1 MWNVNL
7 IDLALAAVVLLG
19 AWSGW
24 RRGFVHATL
33 DLLSLL
39 GSGCLALLLYR
50 YPASLLEGQWPALGV
65 WVAPLAFVGSFVLL
79 HALLDGLAGLATG
92 GASPRV
98 HRHGFN
104 RVLGV
109 VPGVAGGLVNA
120 LVAAL
125 ALLALPLS
133 DGLTRL
139 TRESEAVARLALPAQ
154 WLEAQLQPIFDP
166 AIRHTLQALTVQP
179 ESPATVPLK
188 FRVTD
193 ARARPELEAEML
205 ALVNRERAEQGLP
218 PLAPDPE
225 LTRVARAHSQDM
237 LARSYFS
244 HVTPEGGRLD
254 ARLRRADVRYLVA
267 GENLAL
273 AQTLAIAHRGLMNSP
288 GHRANIL
295 QPKYGRLGIGVL
307 DAGRYGLMIT
317 QNFRN

>member
-1 MWNVNL
+1 MNV
-7 IDLALAAVVLLG
+7 IDAVLAIVVLLG

-24 RRGFVHATL
+24 RRGFVHASV

-39 GSGCLALLLYR
+39 GSGCLALLLYGW
-50 YPASLLEGQWPALGV
+50 PARLIQGQWPALGV
-65 WVAPLAFVGSFVLL
+65 WTAPLAFVGTFVLL
-79 HALLDGLAGLATG
+79 HALLDAIAGLGTDRT
-92 GASPRV
+92 PKRV
-98 HRHGFN
+98 HAHGFN
-104 RVLGV
+104 RLLGL
-109 VPGVAGGLVNA
+109 VPGVAGGMINA
-120 LVAAL
+120 LVVAL

-133 DGLTRL
+133 DGLTRM
-139 TRESEAVARLALPAQ
+139 TRASEGVALLARPAQ

-166 AIRHTLQALTVQP
+166 AIRQTLQALTVQP
-179 ESPATVPLK
+179 ESQASVPLK

-193 ARARPELEAEML
+193 ARPRPELEAELLEM
-205 ALVNRERAEQGLP
+205 VNRERAEHGLR
-218 PLAPDPE
+218 PLAADPE
-225 LTRVARAHSQDM
+225 LTQLARAHSQDM

-273 AQTLAIAHRGLMNSP
+273 AQTLAIAHRGLMDSP

-295 QPKYGRLGIGVL
+295 QPKFGRLGIGVL
-307 DAGRYGLMIT
+307 DGGRYGLMIT